1 VNHTVGGD
9 DVCCDH
15 GAVVDVQHVI
25 LIRQIY
31 AVSKPRNEAIS
42 GNASLKMM
50 RVIQDIQENIES
62 LNGIKIHG
70 TPVSLRAYLLIS
82 LYVLSFIFTPNL
94 VYNLHDDP
102 RWLIYLVNSI
112 NGFVLIS
119 LYNLQDLLEDPFDQM
134 GLDDIKLDEFAF
146 LEPGPGEHAEPVNA

>member
-1 VNHTVGGD
+1 
-9 DVCCDH
+9 
-15 GAVVDVQHVI
+15 
-25 LIRQIY
+25 
-31 AVSKPRNEAIS
+31 
-42 GNASLKMM
+42 M

-82 LYVLSFIFTPNL
+82 LYVLPFIFTPNL

-102 RWLIYLVNSI
+102 RWLIYLLNSI

-134 GLDDIKLDEFAF
+134 GMDDIKLDEFEF
-146 LEPGPGEHAEPVNA
+146 LEPGPREHAEPANA